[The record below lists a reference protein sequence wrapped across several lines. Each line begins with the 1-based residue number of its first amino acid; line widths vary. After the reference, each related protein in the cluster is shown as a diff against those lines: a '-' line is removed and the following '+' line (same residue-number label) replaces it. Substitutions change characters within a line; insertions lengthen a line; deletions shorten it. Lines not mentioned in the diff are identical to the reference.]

1 METIEGLNELIKKR
15 LIEKN
20 GNIKLTENA
29 DIILYGKALG
39 ISENQLLFKVLEI
52 EETID
57 WELEKK
63 KEQENRLQSDRTL
76 TNTNISSTQASS
88 SNVIYCSSCN
98 ATNEKGLANFCVECG
113 VELKQVPEVNSQPQQ
128 QFEPQ
133 QTNQQNNYAVQ
144 HEETVKKS
152 KLPIILGVLG
162 VVITTVVLGYF
173 FWGKDYL
180 RDKNATRM
188 YSFARSLALRSS
200 PAGGGDYNMIGNI
213 PYGSEILVYDNGTEW
228 VNCKVNDQEGYASPK
243 YMLNKIDFQELNAI
257 LADEDT
263 RTAVTQTR
271 FKKALLSYFREH
283 NYIGKMD
290 EIIQE
295 ELYGAVSSKEVW
307 QLIAQPETNV
317 PNTVYFS
324 KQSKQY
330 SKYNDFACIIQNL
343 STGKRKLL
351 IFSFD
356 DQENPQ
362 FEGES
367 DAPYE
372 GNISK
377 IIYEDYMD
385 DYGNGRL
392 ILTPI
397 YTSW

>member
-57 WELEKK
+57 WEIEKK
-63 KEQENRLQSDRTL
+63 KEQENRLQSDSTF
-76 TNTNISSTQASS
+76 TNTNISSTPESS
-88 SNVIYCSSCN
+88 SNVIYCSSCS
-98 ATNEKGLANFCVECG
+98 TCNEKGVANFCVECG
-113 VELKQVPEVNSQPQQ
+113 AELKQAPIVNTEPQHQ
-128 QFEPQ
+128 YEPQ
-133 QTNQQNNYAVQ
+133 QTYQQNNYAEPQ
-144 HEETVKKS
+144 EETVKKS
-152 KLPIILGVLG
+152 KLPIILGVIGL
-162 VVITTVVLGYF
+162 VIATVVLGYF

-213 PYGSEILVYDNGTEW
+213 PYGSEILVYDTGTEW
-228 VNCKVNDQEGYASPK
+228 VNCKVNGQEGYASPK

-263 RTAVTQTR
+263 RTAVNQTR
-271 FKKALLSYFREH
+271 FKKALLSYFRSH
-283 NYIGKMD
+283 NIIGKMD
-290 EIIQE
+290 EIIQK
-295 ELYGAVSSKEVW
+295 ELYGTVSTKEVW
-307 QLIAQPETNV
+307 QLFAKSEING

-324 KQSKQY
+324 KISKQN
-330 SKYNDFACIIQNL
+330 SKFNDFACIIKNI
-343 STGKRKLL
+343 STGERKLL

-356 DQENPQ
+356 VNENPT
-362 FEGES
+362 FESE
-367 DAPYE
+367 DVAPE
-372 GNISK
+372 NGDIVSL
-377 IIYEDYMD
+377 E
-385 DYGNGRL
+385 YGFGAHDVS
-392 ILTPI
+392 ITPI

>member
-1 METIEGLNELIKKR
+1 METIEGLNDLIKKR

-57 WELEKK
+57 WEIEKK
-63 KEQENRLQSDRTL
+63 KEQENKLKSDSTF
-76 TNTNISSTQASS
+76 TNSNISSTPASS

-98 ATNEKGLANFCVECG
+98 AANEKGLANFCVECG
-113 VELKQVPEVNSQPQQ
+113 AELKQAPVVNTELQHHYETQQ
-128 QFEPQ
+128 SY
-133 QTNQQNNYAVQ
+133 QQNNYAVPQ
-144 HEETVKKS
+144 EETVKKS

-162 VVITTVVLGYF
+162 VVIATVVLGYF

-228 VNCKVNDQEGYASPK
+228 VNCKVNGQEGYASPK
-243 YMLNKIDFQELNAI
+243 YMLNIIDFQELNAI

-271 FKKALLSYFREH
+271 FKKALLSYFRSH
-283 NYIGKMD
+283 NIIGKMD
-290 EIIQE
+290 EIIQK
-295 ELYGAVSSKEVW
+295 ELYGGVSTKEVW
-307 QLIAQPETNV
+307 QLSAAAETSV

-324 KQSKQY
+324 KYSNQS
-330 SKYNDFACIIQNL
+330 SKFNDFACIIKNVA
-343 STGKRKLL
+343 TGQRK
-351 IFSFD
+351 IIMFSFD
-356 DQENPQ
+356 ANEVPK
-362 FEGES
+362 FEGEAE
-367 DAPYE
+367 APST
-372 GNISK
+372 GNIANIS
-377 IIYEDYMD
+377 YDY
-385 DYGNGRL
+385 DYDSGVTV
-392 ILTPI
+392 LTPI
-397 YTSW
+397 FTSW

>member
-57 WELEKK
+57 WEIEKK
-63 KEQENRLQSDRTL
+63 KEQENKLKSDSTF
-76 TNTNISSTQASS
+76 TNTHISSTPASS

-98 ATNEKGLANFCVECG
+98 AANEKGLANFCVECG
-113 VELKQVPEVNSQPQQ
+113 AELNQAPVVNSEPQQ
-128 QFEPQ
+128 QFESQ
-133 QTNQQNNYAVQ
+133 QTYQQNNYAVPQ
-144 HEETVKKS
+144 EETVKKS

-162 VVITTVVLGYF
+162 VVIVTVVLGYF

-228 VNCKVNDQEGYASPK
+228 VNCKVNGQEGYASPK

-271 FKKALLSYFREH
+271 FKKALLSYFRSH
-283 NYIGKMD
+283 NIIGKMD
-290 EIIQE
+290 EIIQT
-295 ELYGAVSSKEVW
+295 ELYGGVSTKEVW
-307 QLIAQPETNV
+307 QLSAAAETNV

-324 KQSKQY
+324 KYSNQS
-330 SKYNDFACIIQNL
+330 SKFNDFACIIKNVATSQ
-343 STGKRKLL
+343 RK
-351 IFSFD
+351 IIMFSFD
-356 DQENPQ
+356 ANEFPK
-362 FEGES
+362 FEGEAE
-367 DAPYE
+367 APST
-372 GNISK
+372 GNIANIS
-377 IIYEDYMD
+377 YDY
-385 DYGNGRL
+385 DYDSGAT

-397 YTSW
+397 FTSW

>member
-1 METIEGLNELIKKR
+1 METIEGLNELIKNR

-57 WELEKK
+57 WEIEKK
-63 KEQENRLQSDRTL
+63 KEQENRLQSDSTF
-76 TNTNISSTQASS
+76 TNTHISSTPASS

-98 ATNEKGLANFCVECG
+98 AANEKGLANFCVECG
-113 VELKQVPEVNSQPQQ
+113 AELKQAPVVNTEPQRQ
-128 QFEPQ
+128 YEPQ
-133 QTNQQNNYAVQ
+133 QTYQQNNYAVPQ
-144 HEETVKKS
+144 EEAVKKS

-162 VVITTVVLGYF
+162 VVIVTVVLGYF

-228 VNCKVNDQEGYASPK
+228 VNCKVNGQEGYASPK

-271 FKKALLSYFREH
+271 FKKALLSYFRSH
-283 NYIGKMD
+283 NIIGKMD
-290 EIIQE
+290 EIIQT
-295 ELYGAVSSKEVW
+295 ELYGGVSTKEVW
-307 QLIAQPETNV
+307 QLSAAAETNV

-324 KQSKQY
+324 KYSNQS
-330 SKYNDFACIIQNL
+330 SKFNDFACIIKNVATSQ
-343 STGKRKLL
+343 RK
-351 IFSFD
+351 IIMFSFD
-356 DQENPQ
+356 ANEFPK
-362 FEGES
+362 FEGEAE
-367 DAPYE
+367 APNT
-372 GNISK
+372 GNIANIS
-377 IIYEDYMD
+377 YDY
-385 DYGNGRL
+385 DYDSGAT

-397 YTSW
+397 FTSW

>member
-1 METIEGLNELIKKR
+1 METIDGLNELIKKR

-57 WELEKK
+57 WEIEKK
-63 KEQENRLQSDRTL
+63 KEQENKLKSDSTI
-76 TNTNISSTQASS
+76 TNTHISSTPASS
-88 SNVIYCSSCN
+88 SNIIYCSSCN
-98 ATNEKGLANFCVECG
+98 AANEKGLANFCVECG
-113 VELKQVPEVNSQPQQ
+113 AELKQAPVVNT
-128 QFEPQ
+128 EPQ
-133 QTNQQNNYAVQ
+133 HHYETQQSYQQNNYAVPQ
-144 HEETVKKS
+144 EETVKKS

-162 VVITTVVLGYF
+162 VVIATVVLGYF

-271 FKKALLSYFREH
+271 FKKALLSYFRSH
-283 NYIGKMD
+283 NIIGKMD
-290 EIIQE
+290 EIIQT
-295 ELYGAVSSKEVW
+295 ELYGGVSTKEVW
-307 QLIAQPETNV
+307 QLSATAETSV

-324 KQSKQY
+324 KYSNQS
-330 SKYNDFACIIQNL
+330 SKFNDFACIIKNVATNQ
-343 STGKRKLL
+343 RK
-351 IFSFD
+351 IIMFSFD
-356 DQENPQ
+356 ANEVPK
-362 FEGES
+362 FEGEAE
-367 DAPYE
+367 APST
-372 GNISK
+372 GNIANIS
-377 IIYEDYMD
+377 YDYFSD
-385 DYGNGRL
+385 SGAT

-397 YTSW
+397 FTSW